1 MCRHSSLLS
10 LADRG
15 DIASGRARRNYLIS
29 LHSKAN
35 AKEFAHI
42 LVRGN
47 LSSLYISR
55 DMSLLS
61 ICKAALLELA
71 AVKAGLTYFFM

>member
-1 MCRHSSLLS
+1 MCRRSALLS

-29 LHSKAN
+29 IHSEVN

-42 LVRGN
+42 LVGAN
-47 LSSLYISR
+47 LSSHNISR

-71 AVKAGLTYFFM
+71 AVKAGLTFFFM